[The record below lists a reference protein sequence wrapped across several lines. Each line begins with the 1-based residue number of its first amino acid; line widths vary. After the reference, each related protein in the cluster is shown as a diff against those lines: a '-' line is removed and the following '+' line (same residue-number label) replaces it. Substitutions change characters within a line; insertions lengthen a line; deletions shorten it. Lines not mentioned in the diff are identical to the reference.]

1 MLREWIEAS
10 FVLSGRAFMFL
21 QVTANGPAGWM
32 FAFAVSGLFQCFAIN
47 HNRNDSSKHLRDPEC
62 VPDAFRPHKT
72 GQKIGGGH
80 DNDRIAEKGNYKGLR
95 AFSESFHS
103 SGSGDGYC
111 GDQKTGTDDL
121 KGFGTGGNGFR
132 GGGEKSHKLSG
143 CQKADNSTKE
153 HDHTAG
159 LQGKPE
165 DLFHALHLPGSEVV
179 ADQRAHAL
187 DDAVSRQIQESLQL
201 VINAKDHYV
210 AV

>member
-1 MLREWIEAS
+1 MILRALE
-10 FVLSGRAFMFL
+10 
-21 QVTANGPAGWM
+21 PAVM
-32 FAFAVSGLFQCFAIN
+32 VSGVVVKRFHKLCGGQKTD
-47 HNRNDSSKHLRDPEC
+47 DSS
-62 VPDAFRPHKT
+62 
-72 GQKIGGGH
+72 
-80 DNDRIAEKGNYKGLR
+80 
-95 AFSESFHS
+95 
-103 SGSGDGYC
+103 
-111 GDQKTGTDDL
+111 
-121 KGFGTGGNGFR
+121 
-132 GGGEKSHKLSG
+132 
-143 CQKADNSTKE
+143 KE